1 MKYNNK
7 AYSAKNAVAAILLG
21 SLVYAPSAF
30 AKLGPK
36 EGLNLDDLK
45 RVTRDAKFSME
56 GRTLVLKGLLPRRCL
71 APAPRMERMGAADGK
86 HLVMIR
92 MPGCENNLDL
102 QDNDDLVA
110 FELKKELDDVSGKV
124 FLRHFKA
131 DTHIGTSERN
141 ADEEI
146 AGKQVKSS
154 EELAQEAAEAAER
167 VRLAK
172 LKKLENDVAQLCR
185 KGDHVGIGN
194 ELQKAQDILGDIS
207 ELLEKNNEK
216 FREKFKR
223 DLAEARDAEEA
234 KAILERY
241 IEAADQY
248 GWDSEAL
255 NASYLDRRFNILTRN
270 VEDLKMD
277 KELKS
282 SSVAKEI
289 ESWRREMREM
299 DRDIYRRRVKD
310 VAFLY
315 GELGA
320 LEANRKNF
328 AAARGH
334 LERAKAF
341 ASEADAKLVDAAI
354 AKIYGEEFGDAQKA
368 VEACIKKNPKK
379 MVECESKFKE
389 QADNIQEAMKGKAE
403 SSDEAMEEYMA
414 FQEQY
419 IQALGAGPS
428 YYMMGYGR
436 HTPYMP
442 GALEYYK
449 QQSIQEMYQRMMM
462 GGNRGLAGRG
472 SLF

>member
-1 MKYNNK
+1 MKYNKK
-7 AYSAKNAVAAILLG
+7 AHNAKNAVAAILLG
-21 SLVYAPSAF
+21 TVLFAPSAF

-36 EGLNLDDLK
+36 EGLTLDDLK
-45 RVTRDAKFSME
+45 RVTRDSKFLME
-56 GRTLVLKGLLPRRCL
+56 GRTLVLKGLLPKRCL
-71 APAPRMERMGAADGK
+71 SPTPRMESLGAADGR

-92 MPGCENNLDL
+92 MPSCEANLDL
-102 QDNDDLVA
+102 EDADDLVA

-141 ADEEI
+141 VDEEI
-146 AGKQVKSS
+146 AGKLVKSS
-154 EELAQEAAEAAER
+154 EQLAEEAAARAER
-167 VRLAK
+167 ERIEE
-172 LKKLENDVAQLCR
+172 LKKLERKVADLCR
-185 KGDHVGIGN
+185 KGDHIGIGN
-194 ELQKAQDILGDIS
+194 ELQSAQEILGDIS
-207 ELLEKNNEK
+207 ELLERNNEK
-216 FREKFKR
+216 YREKFKS
-223 DLAEARDAEEA
+223 DLADARDAEEA
-234 KAILERY
+234 KTVLERY
-241 IEAADQY
+241 REAADQN
-248 GWDSEAL
+248 GWDADAL
-255 NASYLDRRFNILTRN
+255 NASYVDKRFGILVRR
-270 VEDLKMD
+270 VEDLKVD

-282 SSVAKEI
+282 SAIAKDI

-299 DRDIYRRRVKD
+299 DRDIYRKRVGD
-310 VAFLY
+310 VAVLY
-315 GELGA
+315 GDLGA
-320 LEANRKNF
+320 IEANRKNY

-341 ASEADAKLVDAAI
+341 TSEANAKLVDTAI

-379 MVECESKFKE
+379 MADCESKFKD
-389 QADNIQEAMKGKAE
+389 QADSIQEAMKGKAE

-419 IQALGAGPS
+419 VQALGSGPT

-436 HTPYMP
+436 HNPYMP

-462 GGNRGLAGRG
+462 GGGRGLAGRG
-472 SLF
+472 PLF